1 VDDAREKGIKDFIMK
16 PFKIRDIAT
25 RIRDAFNGVE
35 QNAD

>member
-25 RIRDAFNGVE
+25 SIRDAFNGE
-35 QNAD
+35 EKSAN